1 MIMKG
6 KFLQLLL
13 ALLVGSVVLG
23 VYACKGK
30 NKDPEIQTALNSKV
44 QTDPNLAGVTT
55 TVHEGTVTLTG
66 SCADENCRTNA
77 EKAVKDIDG
86 VKKVINNIQVAAVV
100 ITEDATLRNSL
111 PDIAKRYEGVQA
123 DVNGGVITLR
133 GTIEN
138 REKLQDLMTEIN
150 ALRPK
155 RIDNQLVIKNK

>member
-13 ALLVGSVVLG
+13 ALVVGSVVLG
-23 VYACKGK
+23 FYACKGK
-30 NKDPEIQTALNSKV
+30 NKDPEIQTALNAKV
-44 QTDPNLAGVTT
+44 QSDPNLAGVTT
-55 TVHEGTVTLTG
+55 AVHEGTVTLTG

-77 EKAVKDIDG
+77 EKVVKDIDG

-138 REKLQDLMTEIN
+138 REKLQDLMAELN